1 MKYKQLSIFDL
12 MQNDLQQLYNRRALL
27 IQQRDT
33 AMAMDHQQSIA
44 GIDAELSGIQRQIN
58 CIQLRTVCNQVK
70 TESVRNT

>member
-44 GIDAELSGIQRQIN
+44 GIDAELSEIQRQIN
-58 CIQLRTVCNQVK
+58 HIQLRTVCNQVK

>member
-33 AMAMDHQQSIA
+33 AMAMDHQQSVA
-44 GIDAELSGIQRQIN
+44 GIDAELSEIQRQIN
-58 CIQLRTVCNQVK
+58 HIQLRTVCNK
-70 TESVRNT
+70 LNVRNAAHE